1 MARRQ
6 PIGGERTR
14 TASRASQSPAGTR
27 AGLPTEISEAA
38 EASKPSSARPSRLA
52 GPGLYLVATPIGNA
66 ADITLR
72 ALDVLAH
79 ADVIACEDTR
89 VTSKLLAVHGISRP
103 LVRYD
108 EHTARTA
115 GPALIERVRRGE
127 RVALVTDAGT
137 PLISDPGDR
146 LVRGCI
152 DAGLPLLAIPGAS
165 AALTALCVSGLPTAR
180 FLFAGFLPTRR
191 AARRRELEELSNVAA
206 TLVLLESPQ
215 RLASA
220 LADMADV
227 LGPRDAAV
235 ARELTKL
242 FEEVRR
248 GTLPELADHYR
259 RAGAPK
265 GEVTIVI
272 APPLPLAPVAEAE
285 VERLLGEALRRLS
298 PRDAAADVAKATG
311 LPRRCIY
318 ARAMAL
324 KGGGR

>member
-1 MARRQ
+1 MGRRQ
-6 PIGGERTR
+6 PIGERTR
-14 TASRASQSPAGTR
+14 AASRVSQPPAR
-27 AGLPTEISEAA
+27 AYAKLSAEGIQAA
-38 EASKPSSARPSRLA
+38 KASKPSSARWPTPA

-248 GTLPELADHYR
+248 GALPDLAAHYR
-259 RAGAPK
+259 QAGAPK

-272 APPLPLAPVAEAE
+272 GPPPPVPPVGETEA
-285 VERLLGEALRRLS
+285 ERLLVEALGRQS
-298 PRDAAADVAKATG
+298 PRDAATSVAKATG
-311 LPRRCIY
+311 LPRRQLY
-318 ARAMAL
+318 ARAIQL
-324 KGGGR
+324 RDGSEK